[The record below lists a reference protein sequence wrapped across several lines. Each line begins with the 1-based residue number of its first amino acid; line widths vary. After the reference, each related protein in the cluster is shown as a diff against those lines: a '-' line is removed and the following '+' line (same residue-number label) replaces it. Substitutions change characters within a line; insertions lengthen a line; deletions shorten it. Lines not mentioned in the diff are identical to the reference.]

1 VIPPK
6 KAARSKRKIAGD
18 EVEATPPR
26 MPSATPKMFQAKL
39 KELVKAAIK
48 EARTT
53 EIMTNVTAVKALSL
67 HFVYSAFTFALT

>member
-6 KAARSKRKIAGD
+6 KAALSKRKIAGD
-18 EVEATPPR
+18 EVGAMPPL

-53 EIMTNVTAVKALSL
+53 EIMTNFTAVKALSL
-67 HFVYSAFTFALT
+67 HFICAALTFALT